1 MTSKK
6 VLYILMAV
14 IFLTATGSALRIHTL
29 EAGQDEYQPEQQLE
43 TSAFLVNNEDSPLA
57 DHTITYYVAYSP
69 VYNPD
74 RAGQQDETIRYETE
88 QPLEMEAGETR
99 YINHTWQ
106 VPENAPP
113 GSYKVYFRVL
123 NANEDLQVFNTE
135 RFNVTDTGQEVRAA
149 MIGDLFFTQG
159 DAIGYSLEG
168 LRVSPNE
175 TAQATMNVTNVGTV
189 DLELNMTMDVQYTYD
204 STQSAFER
212 YEQVTI
218 PAGEMEPV
226 VFEFM
231 PPDTP
236 TTYTPVFKAYDSEE
250 TFMGS
255 TNGRLVVRGNSGRIL
270 RAGIDNNSYASGET
284 ITLTADLIGPAD
296 YSGTI
301 EDATFNY
308 TVEDSDGV
316 LMEAERSVDI
326 GGQITP
332 IEITAEVPR
341 GFANPNVTMVLSK
354 DGTVYDR
361 YTASYSGGEIP
372 GSGLPMRVIAGI
384 ILVLVAAGLLVWRW
398 KQ

>member
-1 MTSKK
+1 MASKK
-6 VLYILMAV
+6 VLYLFMAIIL
-14 IFLTATGSALRIHTL
+14 LTATGSALRIHSLDTT
-29 EAGQDEYQPEQQLE
+29 QDEYQPGQELE
-43 TSAFLVNNEDSPLA
+43 STAFLINNEDSPIA
-57 DHTITYYVAYSP
+57 DHEVAYYVAYSP
-69 VYNPD
+69 IHNPD
-74 RAGQQDETIRYETE
+74 RAQQGETIRYETS

-106 VPENAPP
+106 VPDDAPP
-113 GSYKVYFRVL
+113 GSYKIYFRVL
-123 NANEDLQVFNTE
+123 NANEDLQVFNTQ

-149 MIGDLFFTQG
+149 TLGELFFHQG

-175 TAQATMNVTNVGTV
+175 TANATMDVSNIGTV
-189 DLELNMTMDVQYTYD
+189 DLEINMTMDMQYTYD
-204 STQSAFER
+204 STQSAFEQ
-212 YEQVTI
+212 YEQVTV
-218 PAGEMEPV
+218 PAGETEQI

-236 TTYTPVFKAYDSEE
+236 TTYTPVFEAYDSEGA
-250 TFMGS
+250 FMGS

-270 RAGIDNNSYASGET
+270 RAGINNNSYASGDT

-316 LMEAERSVDI
+316 LMEGERSVDI
-326 GGQITP
+326 GGQTTP
-332 IEITAEVPR
+332 IEITENAPR

-354 DGTVYDR
+354 DGNVYDR

-372 GSGLPMRVIAGI
+372 SSGLPMRVIAGI
-384 ILVLVAAGLLVWRW
+384 VLVLVAAGLLVWRW